1 MDITAKNNIEKIYDE
16 IIASNYDIDE
26 FNLLSKSRAVTISQI
41 KKYCLESNINNILD
55 FSVGTGE
62 ALIDCKNIFPE
73 ANLYG
78 IDISQK
84 MINIAKKK

>member
-1 MDITAKNNIEKIYDE
+1 MDLTNQNRIEKIYDE

-26 FNLLSKSRAVTISQI
+26 FKLLSKSRAVTISQI
-41 KKYCLESNINNILD
+41 KNHCLASNIHNILD
-55 FSVGTGE
+55 FSLGTGE
-62 ALIDCKNIFPE
+62 ALIDCQNIFPG

-84 MINIAKKK
+84 LSLIHI